1 MAIHN
6 IYYYDI
12 YVYIFCFGVLFMF
25 LFAMMF
31 TRRGLYEM
39 FMFFYPADKAQETF
53 QHLPVQSQ
61 KKYQKRCEILKLT
74 IQTPERRH

>member
-1 MAIHN
+1 
-6 IYYYDI
+6 
-12 YVYIFCFGVLFMF
+12 MF

-61 KKYQKRCEILKLT
+61 QKKYQKRCEILKLT
-74 IQTPERRH
+74 I